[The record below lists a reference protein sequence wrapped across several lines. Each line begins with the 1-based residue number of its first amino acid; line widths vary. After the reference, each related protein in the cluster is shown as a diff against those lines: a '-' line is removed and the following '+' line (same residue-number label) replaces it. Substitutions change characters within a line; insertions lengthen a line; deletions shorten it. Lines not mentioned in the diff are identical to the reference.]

1 MGIRS
6 RLLHGVRDGVRRFA
20 PFPPSA
26 GMYICKNLGYV
37 LNVAIVFTVSVVLW
51 YLFGMNCIY

>member
-1 MGIRS
+1 MACAVLRHFRR
-6 RLLHGVRDGVRRFA
+6 RLVCTRFLQI
-20 PFPPSA
+20 

>member
-1 MGIRS
+1 MACAVLRHFRR
-6 RLLHGVRDGVRRFA
+6 RLV
-20 PFPPSA
+20 
-26 GMYICKNLGYV
+26 CKNLGYV